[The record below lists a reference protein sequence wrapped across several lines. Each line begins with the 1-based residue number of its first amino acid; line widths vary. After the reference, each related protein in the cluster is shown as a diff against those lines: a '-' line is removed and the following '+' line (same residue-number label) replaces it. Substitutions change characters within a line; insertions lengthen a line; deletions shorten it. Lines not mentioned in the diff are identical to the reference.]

1 MITEFK
7 KYENKLTGIQTDE
20 LLNTSPPPDYC
31 GFERLIVCLE
41 SYWSYNIFNA
51 FTMKPYLQNLGFMVQ
66 ENIEIA
72 HRFIDCGLGL
82 RYYINV
88 LMQDQIF
95 APIIYIATHGNPL
108 GNLEVSFEGEI
119 TTDEICKAFKGF
131 GTYPVVVVFSSCQL
145 LKGDKGREFAQEFL
159 KASGAIA
166 VVGYT
171 KEVNFIDSIIIE
183 TMFLSRFFMV
193 PNPFGSLS
201 LIYES
206 VLEDYKIA
214 KDSGFTIFVKGNDN
228 SQYSALE
235 EKSVIKPQIKKQ

>member
-1 MITEFK
+1 MITDFK
-7 KYENKLTGIQTDE
+7 KYETQLSTIQPDE
-20 LLNTSPPPDYC
+20 MLNTVPPPDYC

-41 SYWSYNIFNA
+41 AYWSYNIFNA
-51 FTMKPYLQNLGFMVQ
+51 FSMKPYLQNLGFMVQ

-88 LMQDQIF
+88 LLQDQIF
-95 APIIYIATHGNPL
+95 APVIYVSTHGNPL
-108 GNLEVSFEGEI
+108 GNLEVTYEGEI
-119 TTDEICKAFKGF
+119 TTEEICEAFKGI
-131 GTYPVVVVFSSCQL
+131 GTYPLVVVFSSCQL

-159 KASGAIA
+159 KTSGANAII
-166 VVGYT
+166 GYT

-206 VLEDYKIA
+206 VLEDYRIA
-214 KDSGFTIFVKGNDN
+214 KESGFTIFLKGNDN

-235 EKSVIKPQIKKQ
+235 EKSVIKSQNKNQ